1 MVPLGVRRLQ
11 EDHDLWLSAAQQI
24 REEKLMQPINR
35 VKSGVS
41 GRWAAI
47 GISKSRFAAAALTA
61 FVAAGASAA
70 VSQPAFARDL
80 GTAPACIFRGKPQP
94 TSVRLTNGCSRLE
107 RVAVEV
113 NVPWGPDHATSCI
126 SIPVGQS
133 QNVNWLGGRYK
144 RTFICG

>member
-1 MVPLGVRRLQ
+1 MVPLGIRRLQ
-11 EDHDLWLSAAQQI
+11 EGNDLRLSAAQQI
-24 REEKLMQPINR
+24 REAKLMQSISR

-47 GISKSRFAAAALTA
+47 GISKSRFAAALTA
-61 FVAAGASAA
+61 FVAGGVLAA
-70 VSQPAFARDL
+70 VSQPVFARDL
-80 GTAPACIFRGKPQP
+80 GTAPACIARGKPQP
-94 TSVRLTNGCSRLE
+94 TYIQITNKCSRLE

-126 SIPVGQS
+126 PIPVSQS
-133 QNVNWLGGRYK
+133 RNVNWLGGRYK

>member
-1 MVPLGVRRLQ
+1 
-11 EDHDLWLSAAQQI
+11 
-24 REEKLMQPINR
+24 MQPINR
-35 VKSGVS
+35 VKSALS
-41 GRWAAI
+41 GRWAAM
-47 GISKSRFAAAALTA
+47 GTSKSRFAAAALTA
-61 FVAAGASAA
+61 FVVAGALTA
-70 VSQPAFARDL
+70 VSQPVFAGDL
-80 GTAPACIFRGKPQP
+80 GTAPACIARGKPQP
-94 TSVRLTNGCSRLE
+94 TYIRLTNKCSRLE